1 MKTKID
7 AVNTVD
13 FIDDVS
19 YNTSIVRNHLLT
31 MEEIKR
37 NKIFEARE
45 KKDDIDSERI
55 KEVYINMFF
64 LSCVFGV
71 ISSVKFLS
79 GFAFFDIVLLF
90 SYIAGM
96 LIGIKSVLKLKEY
109 NEKEG
114 KVPLSISIKLMIL
127 SAFLI
132 SMPSLIT

>member
-19 YNTSIVRNHLLT
+19 YNTSILRNHSLIV
-31 MEEIKR
+31 EEIKR